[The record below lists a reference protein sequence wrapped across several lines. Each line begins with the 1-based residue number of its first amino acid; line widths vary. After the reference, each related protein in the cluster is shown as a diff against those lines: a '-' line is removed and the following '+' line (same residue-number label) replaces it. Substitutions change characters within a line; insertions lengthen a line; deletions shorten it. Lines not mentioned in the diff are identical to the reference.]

1 MGNIERSGY
10 LTRCCWRREGCSHSA
25 MMMMCRWQVAPGS
38 THAKDIERERER
50 IHGTS
55 ITICEKALALYVGGK
70 GKDEIGRVYDVL
82 SAPGHLTSN

>member
-38 THAKDIERERER
+38 THAKDIERERENTWHVYNNLR
-50 IHGTS
+50 
-55 ITICEKALALYVGGK
+55 K
-70 GKDEIGRVYDVL
+70 GFGSVCRR
-82 SAPGHLTSN
+82 